1 MNQQGPQQHELIR
14 AFVEAVNRNE
24 AVALVT
30 VVKSETEQSPP
41 LGAKLLVWEDGRGLG
56 SLGSDFDALVLADAH
71 RALAAGASQPFIYP
85 KTTARTRRSESIAT
99 FEVYAEVVQP
109 PTLLVI
115 GGGHIG
121 GYVAKLGKMVG
132 FQVAVLDDRPDFA
145 NKERF
150 PDADQ
155 IICEDYET
163 ALAKFPI
170 DENTYIVV
178 VTRGHKHDE
187 VSVRA
192 VVNSPATYIG
202 MIGSRRR
209 AGTVLRLIRDS
220 GVALEALDRVRT
232 PIGLD
237 IHAETPEEIAVAIV
251 AELIMTH
258 RGGTGLPMSKVERTV
273 ILED

>member
-1 MNQQGPQQHELIR
+1 
-14 AFVEAVNRNE
+14 
-24 AVALVT
+24 
-30 VVKSETEQSPP
+30 
-41 LGAKLLVWEDGRGLG
+41 
-56 SLGSDFDALVLADAH
+56 
-71 RALAAGASQPFIYP
+71 
-85 KTTARTRRSESIAT
+85 
-99 FEVYAEVVQP
+99 
-109 PTLLVI
+109 
-115 GGGHIG
+115 
-121 GYVAKLGKMVG
+121 
-132 FQVAVLDDRPDFA
+132 LDDRPDFA

>member
-1 MNQQGPQQHELIR
+1 MTQQAPQQHELMR

-30 VVKSETEQSPP
+30 VVKSETEQAPP
-41 LGAKLLVWEDGRGLG
+41 LGAKLLVWEDGRVLG
-56 SLGSDFDALVLADAH
+56 SLGSDFDALVLEDAR
-71 RALAAGASQPFIYP
+71 RALATGASQPFIYP

-145 NKERF
+145 NKEHF

-170 DENTYIVV
+170 DETTYIVV

-192 VVNSPATYIG
+192 VVNSPAAYIG

-220 GVALEALDRVRT
+220 GVSLEALDRVRT

-258 RGGTGLPMSKVERTV
+258 RGGTGLPMSKVERTI

>member
-24 AVALVT
+24 AVALAT
-30 VVKSETEQSPP
+30 VVKSETEQAPP
-41 LGAKLLVWEDGRGLG
+41 LGAKLLVWEDGRVLG
-56 SLGSDFDALVLADAH
+56 SLGSDFDALVLADAR
-71 RALAAGASQPFIYP
+71 RALASGTSQPFIYP